1 PMAKRRSTSTRDEPH
16 ADPSKCRRLHEI
28 AADVNMTQVATFLKV
43 GAMAVVLDMIE
54 DNWPLPAVELEDPV
68 QAIKAVSRDL
78 AVKADLRLAG
88 GKATTAIAVQRAYL

>member
-1 PMAKRRSTSTRDEPH
+1 MYLNTMVNRPIINTRDEPH
-16 ADPSKCRRLHEI
+16 ADPAKYQRLHVI
-28 AADVNMTQVATFLKV
+28 AGDVNMTEVATFLKV

-78 AVKADLRLAG
+78 AVKGDLQLAG
-88 GKATTAIAVQRAYL
+88 GRTTAAT